1 MKITRA
7 MPIGALSV
15 CSALALLVTGC
26 SSDGGSGSADSA
38 DSAAATSPSTTEA
51 TTTTTAGPPVDPVTG
66 AGAPEVV
73 ADGFGFLE
81 GVTWNAD
88 DGTLLFTD
96 KEGQLLELG
105 ADDEVTVVDPDTDIA
120 DIDGDGAGGLIA
132 TEPDVGTA
140 VQVTADGTREVLADG
155 LDGVAFSGPN
165 GVAAASDGTVWFTD
179 FAPGAETPL
188 GYRGVFRV
196 SPEGAVTAEVEM
208 DPEATAPNGIA
219 LSPDQ
224 QTLYVSDTLGNDVTA
239 YAIAVGGGLEDVA
252 APLWVAEFEG
262 FPDGVCVDATGNLY
276 VIGAGAGVAAY
287 APDGTLWGT
296 IALPDPEAQPTNC
309 AVGGDDGRTLF
320 VTTSTTLY
328 RIALG

>member
-7 MPIGALSV
+7 IPVGALSV
-15 CSALALLVTGC
+15 CSVLALVVAGC
-26 SSDGGSGSADSA
+26 SSDEGSGSADP
-38 DSAAATSPSTTEA
+38 AAATSAPTTEA
-51 TTTTTAGPPVDPVTG
+51 TTTTTAGPPVDPVSG

-120 DIDGDGAGGLIA
+120 DIDGDGAGGLVA
-132 TEPDVGTA
+132 TEPDVGTV
-140 VQVTADGTREVLADG
+140 VQVTVDGTREVLADG

-179 FAPGAETPL
+179 FAPGADTPL

-224 QTLYVSDTLGNDVTA
+224 ETLYVSDTLGNSFTA
-239 YAIAVGGGLEDVA
+239 YDIAPGGGLDAAA
-252 APLWVAEFEG
+252 APAFVADFEG
-262 FPDGVCVDATGNLY
+262 FPDGVCVDATGNIF
-276 VIGAGAGVAAY
+276 VIGGGAGVSAY
-287 APDGTLWGT
+287 APDGTLWGS
-296 IALPDPEAQPTNC
+296 IALPDPQAQPTNC

-328 RIALG
+328 RIALA

>member
-7 MPIGALSV
+7 MPVGALSV
-15 CSALALLVTGC
+15 CCALALLVTGC
-26 SSDGGSGSADSA
+26 SSDEGSGSTDA
-38 DSAAATSPSTTEA
+38 AAATSPPTTEA

-120 DIDGDGAGGLIA
+120 DIDGDGAGGLVA
-132 TEPDVGTA
+132 TEPDVRTV
-140 VQVTADGTREVLADG
+140 VQVTADGSREVLADG
-155 LDGVAFSGPN
+155 LDGVDFSGPN

-188 GYRGVFRV
+188 GYRGCSGCR
-196 SPEGAVTAEVEM
+196 PR
-208 DPEATAPNGIA
+208 AP
-219 LSPDQ
+219 
-224 QTLYVSDTLGNDVTA
+224 
-239 YAIAVGGGLEDVA
+239 
-252 APLWVAEFEG
+252 
-262 FPDGVCVDATGNLY
+262 
-276 VIGAGAGVAAY
+276 
-287 APDGTLWGT
+287 
-296 IALPDPEAQPTNC
+296 
-309 AVGGDDGRTLF
+309 
-320 VTTSTTLY
+320 
-328 RIALG
+328 